1 MAIAMSKT
9 REKYPLSTKKVLK
22 KTLAGTLGLAI
33 FLFIAYGILTT
44 IVTSAKTF
52 GNLLGGAT
60 FGIFGF
66 LFLIVVLTYMYQK
79 WYYDVYFY
87 DLTDDYVIIKKGP
100 ITPHEI
106 TIPYERIQD
115 VYVDQ
120 DILDRIFGL
129 YDVHLSSA
137 TISSGMAAH
146 IDGVEKPASD
156 GLRGVLLEAVS
167 RKISRN
173 RNQSTPPTNTESSV

>member
-1 MAIAMSKT
+1 MSKT
-9 REKYPLSTKKVLK
+9 REKYPLSQKKVFK
-22 KTLAGTLGLAI
+22 KTITGTLGWII
-33 FLFIAYGILTT
+33 FLLIMYGFSTIFLLSLKGAISNFLGTVSLGILGLLFF
-44 IVTSAKTF
+44 IVA
-52 GNLLGGAT
+52 
-60 FGIFGF
+60 
-66 LFLIVVLTYMYQK
+66 LTYLYQQ
-79 WYYDVYFY
+79 WYFNVYFY

-100 ITPHEI
+100 ITPREI

-120 DILDRIFGL
+120 DIFDRIFGL

-146 IDGVEKPASD
+146 IDGVEKQAAD
-156 GLRGVLLEAVS
+156 GLRGLLLEAVS

-173 RNQSTPPTNTESSV
+173 KVQSQSPTNTAPSA